1 MDQSIIQYLK
11 CHYRVDFMRNL
22 INEDSSIKEYQS
34 NFNIKDATFSVGLAW
49 NAVKSVT
56 LKTGRRKL

>member
-1 MDQSIIQYLK
+1 
-11 CHYRVDFMRNL
+11 MRNL

-34 NFNIKDATFSVGLAW
+34 TFNIKDATFSVGLAW

-56 LKTGRRKL
+56 LRTGCRKL